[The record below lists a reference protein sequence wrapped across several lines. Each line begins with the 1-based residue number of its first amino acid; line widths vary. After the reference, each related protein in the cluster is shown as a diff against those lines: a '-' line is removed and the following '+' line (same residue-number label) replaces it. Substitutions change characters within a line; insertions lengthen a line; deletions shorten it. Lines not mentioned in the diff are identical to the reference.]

1 MQSVTALQVELSSSG
16 AAIRDTGAGI
26 LLPWM
31 RNQLFSKS
39 AWDLSLF
46 RSLHFSCAGRMTTP
60 IGRAATHGAE
70 GEIYVSVLGIWVDLF
85 PWSWLAQEE
94 LTESKIMHR
103 GRRKDEG

>member
-46 RSLHFSCAGRMTTP
+46 HSLHFSCAGRMTTP